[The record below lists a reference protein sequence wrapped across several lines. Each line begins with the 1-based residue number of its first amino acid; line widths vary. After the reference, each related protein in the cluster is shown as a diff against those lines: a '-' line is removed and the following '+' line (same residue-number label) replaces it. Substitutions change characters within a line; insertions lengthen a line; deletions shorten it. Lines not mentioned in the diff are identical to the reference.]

1 MLRGAT
7 EGEREE
13 REEGQTGRERGGRH
27 GEGWRWRERK
37 RQIGRMKKETT
48 ETATDSKC

>member
-13 REEGQTGRERGGRH
+13 REEGQTGRERGETWGRM
-27 GEGWRWRERK
+27 EMD
-37 RQIGRMKKETT
+37 RMKKETT